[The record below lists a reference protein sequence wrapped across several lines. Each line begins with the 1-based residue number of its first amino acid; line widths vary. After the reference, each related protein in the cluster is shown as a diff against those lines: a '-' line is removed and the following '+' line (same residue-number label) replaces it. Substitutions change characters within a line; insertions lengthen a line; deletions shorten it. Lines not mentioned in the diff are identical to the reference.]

1 MASKSKVVKFRP
13 AGKNDNIK
21 VVGMDI
27 NTIVEKEK
35 FVLKSAQKG
44 IEILS
49 TDLTE
54 NLSIKAYNGEPVQN
68 KTKTANFEAK
78 KSQIEARKKT
88 TNIDEYKKSKQKDS
102 GREIG

>member
-1 MASKSKVVKFRP
+1 MANKSKVVKFRP

-21 VVGMDI
+21 VVGTDI
-27 NTIVEKEK
+27 NTIVEMEK
-35 FVLKSAQKG
+35 FVLKAAEKG

-54 NLSIKAYNGEPVQN
+54 ELSIKAYNGEPVQN

-78 KSQIEARKKT
+78 KKT